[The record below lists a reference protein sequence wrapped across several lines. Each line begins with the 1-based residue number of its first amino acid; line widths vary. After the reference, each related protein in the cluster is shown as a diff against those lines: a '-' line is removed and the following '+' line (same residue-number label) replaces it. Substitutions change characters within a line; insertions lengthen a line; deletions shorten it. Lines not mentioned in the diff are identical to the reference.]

1 VRGPGATCATVLLPA
16 AARREYTDVIMRL
29 ILILPVLVSIAE
41 AQVPQD
47 DLVLTGGHVIDA
59 KNHIDGVRDVAIK
72 DGRIARVGPRIDA
85 AEGRKVV
92 DVSGLYVTPG
102 LVDIHVHVFKRNNPP
117 ITMNEEAVQPDA
129 FSFRSGVTTM
139 VDAGSSGWKEFPE
152 FRDRVIQ
159 KAKTRVL
166 AFLNIVGAGM
176 GTGHENEAAE
186 MDAEAAARC
195 AKQNPNLIVGFKSAH
210 YAGEGWPSVE
220 NAVKAGN
227 LAGLP
232 VMVDF
237 GRITSDRN
245 IDALFMDKLRPG
257 DIFTHCFS
265 GHREEVLENG
275 KLNPAMTAGRKRGII
290 FDIGFGQASFYWY
303 VAAPAYQAGFYPDS
317 ISTDLHTNSMNGGMK
332 NVDNVMTDLMGLGSS
347 LADVIR
353 MATWAPAQEIRRP
366 ALGNLD
372 EGSEADVAVFR
383 LETGRFGLLD
393 SAGARMPGTQRIVCE
408 LTLRKGLVSWDLNGL
423 ASEDWKTFQYRK
435 GPFFKK

>member
-1 VRGPGATCATVLLPA
+1 
-16 AARREYTDVIMRL
+16 M
-29 ILILPVLVSIAE
+29 ILSVLVSAAA
-41 AQVPQD
+41 AQQPQY
-47 DLVLTGGHVIDA
+47 DLLLKGGRVIDA
-59 KNHIDGVRDVAIK
+59 KNHLNAARDLAIA
-72 DGRIARVGPRIDA
+72 DGRIARV
-85 AEGRKVV
+85 AEQINPAEAKKVV

-117 ITMNEEAVQPDA
+117 ITLNEEAVQPDA

-152 FRDRVIQ
+152 FRDRVIR

-186 MDAEAAARC
+186 MDPEAAARC
-195 AKQNPNLIVGFKSAH
+195 AKENAESIVGFKSAH
-210 YAGEGWPSVE
+210 YAGPGWPSVE

-227 LAGLP
+227 LTGLP

-237 GRITSDRN
+237 GQITAERN
-245 IDALFMDKLRPG
+245 INALFLDKLRPG

-265 GHREEVLENG
+265 GHREEVLESG
-275 KLNPAMTAGRKRGII
+275 KLNPVMVAGRKRGII

-303 VAAPAYQAGFYPDS
+303 VAVPAYEAGFQPDS

-332 NVDNVMTDLMGLGSS
+332 NIDNVMTDILALGSTFE
-347 LADVIR
+347 DVVR
-353 MATWAPAQEIRRP
+353 MATWAPAQEIKRP

-372 EGSEADVAVFR
+372 VGAEADLAVFR
-383 LETGRFGLLD
+383 LETGQYGLLD
-393 SAGARMPGTQRIVCE
+393 SAGARLPGTRRILCE
-408 LTLRKGLVSWDLNGL
+408 LTLRKGAVAWDLNGL
-423 ASEDWKTFQYRK
+423 ASEDWKTFKYRK

>member
-1 VRGPGATCATVLLPA
+1 
-16 AARREYTDVIMRL
+16 MRS
-29 ILILPVLVSIAE
+29 ILILLVVVSAAV
-41 AQVPQD
+41 AQQPRY
-47 DLVLTGGHVIDA
+47 DLVLKGGHVIDA
-59 KNHIDGVRDVAIK
+59 KNHIDDVRDVGIIN
-72 DGRIARVGPRIDA
+72 GRIARVTAQINP
-85 AEGRKVV
+85 AEAKKVV
-92 DVSGLYVTPG
+92 NVSGLYVTPG
-102 LVDIHVHVFKRNNPP
+102 LIDMHVHVFKRNNPP
-117 ITMNEEAVQPDA
+117 IAMKEEAVQPDA

-152 FRDRVIQ
+152 FRDRVIN
-159 KAKTRVL
+159 KARTRVL

-186 MDAEAAARC
+186 MDAEAAAKC
-195 AKQNPNLIVGFKSAH
+195 AKENPDIIVGFKSAH
-210 YAGEGWPSVE
+210 YAGAGWPSIE

-227 LAGLP
+227 LSGLP

-237 GRITSDRN
+237 GQITSYRN
-245 IDALFMDKLRPG
+245 IDTLFMDKLRPG

-275 KLNPAMTAGRKRGII
+275 TLNPAMVAGRKRGII

-303 VAAPAYQAGFYPDS
+303 VAVPAYQAGFYPDS

-332 NVDNVMTDLMGLGSS
+332 NIDNVMTDIMGLGSS
-347 LADVIR
+347 LPDVVR

-372 EGSEADVAVFR
+372 VGAEADVAVFR
-383 LETGRFGLLD
+383 LEIGRFGLLD
-393 SAGARMPGTQRIVCE
+393 SAGAKMAGTQRVVCE
-408 LTLRKGLVSWDLNGL
+408 LTLRKGEVSWDLNGL
-423 ASEDWKTFQYRK
+423 ASEDWKTFNYRR